1 MHKPIVITVEIWI
14 AIFVL
19 FNSSSRDDGDHILI
33 VSISALRNQM
43 IPLEMEL
50 NPPPLLTDFTTCYC
64 QVKNYRRVF
73 FSQFPSFLQIVNLS

>member
-1 MHKPIVITVEIWI
+1 
-14 AIFVL
+14 
-19 FNSSSRDDGDHILI
+19 
-33 VSISALRNQM
+33 M

-73 FSQFPSFLQIVNLS
+73 FSQFPSFLQIVNLSYDKLR